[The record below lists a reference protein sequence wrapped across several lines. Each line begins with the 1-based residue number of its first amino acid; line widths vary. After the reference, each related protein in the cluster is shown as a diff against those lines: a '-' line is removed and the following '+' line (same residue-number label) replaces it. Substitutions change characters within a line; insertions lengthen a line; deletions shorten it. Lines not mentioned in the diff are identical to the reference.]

1 MITKELFTKFIENA
15 QAYQK
20 ELDRWS
26 GFGIDLFELPISEL
40 SWEFYNRFLEQA
52 FTQDGI
58 DWVNWWM
65 FEKIPPYGGEPL
77 EAYDVNDNII
87 PTDTIDDLWEI
98 VKDYQK

>member
-15 QAYQK
+15 QKYDK

-26 GFGIDLFELPISEL
+26 DFGIDLFELPIAEL
-40 SWEFYNRFLEQA
+40 GWKFFEQFLEQS
-52 FTQDGI
+52 FTIGGI

-65 FEKIPPYGGEPL
+65 FEKFQPYNEKAL
-77 EAYDVNDNII
+77 EAYDENDNII

-98 VKDYQK
+98 VKDYRK

>member
-26 GFGIDLFELPISEL
+26 NFGIDLFELPISEL
-40 SWEFYNRFLEQA
+40 SWNFYNKFLEQA
-52 FTQDGI
+52 FTVDGI

-65 FEKIPPYGGEPL
+65 FEKFQPYNEKPL
-77 EAYDVNDNII
+77 EAYNNDGII

-98 VKDYQK
+98 VKKYVI